1 MRIIWIYL
9 NLIFWTLLF
18 GLSSFFV
25 ILLTGKKENFKFFG
39 VIWGKTLSF
48 IFNIKLIVKGKHN
61 LQDRNYI
68 FASNHASLIDIP
80 LLLIAVNRYTVF
92 IAKSELSKIP
102 IFKSI
107 LDRAGFIF
115 VDRKNNDSAVKSMNN
130 LMEDIKKIP
139 RSVAIF
145 PEGTRTNDVNLL
157 PFKKGAA
164 IFAINT
170 DIPVVPVAISGTY
183 SWSKKKLFD
192 ISQSVISF
200 EFGEPIITENY
211 SFNDRDYLTEKI
223 KRSSFKKERPN
234 DRGSGVLLL

>member
-18 GLSSFFV
+18 GLSSFFT

-130 LMEDIKKIP
+130 LIEDIKKIP

-145 PEGTRTNDVNLL
+145 PEGTRTSDGNLL

-200 EFGEPIITENY
+200 EFGEPITTENY
-211 SFNDRDYLTEKI
+211 SFDDRDYLTEKI
-223 KRSSFKKERPN
+223 KTNIKNMKI
-234 DRGSGVLLL
+234 D

>member
-18 GLSSFFV
+18 GLSSFFA

-48 IFNIKLIVKGKHN
+48 IFNIELIVKGKHN

-145 PEGTRTNDVNLL
+145 PEGTRTSDGNLL

-200 EFGEPIITENY
+200 EFGEPITTENY
-211 SFNDRDYLTEKI
+211 SFDDRDYLTEKI
-223 KRSSFKKERPN
+223 KTNIKNMKI
-234 DRGSGVLLL
+234 D

>member
-18 GLSSFFV
+18 GLSSFFT

-48 IFNIKLIVKGKHN
+48 IFNIKLVVKGKHN
-61 LQDRNYI
+61 LQNRNYV

-107 LDRAGFIF
+107 LDMAGFIF
-115 VDRKNNDSAVKSMNN
+115 VDRKNNDNAVKSMNN
-130 LMEDIKKIP
+130 LMNDIKKIP

-145 PEGTRTNDVNLL
+145 PEGTRTSDGELL

-200 EFGEPIITENY
+200 EFGEPIVTENY
-211 SFNDRDYLTEKI
+211 SFDDRDYLTEKI
-223 KRSSFKKERPN
+223 KTNIKNMKI
-234 DRGSGVLLL
+234 D

>member
-18 GLSSFFV
+18 GLSSFFT
-25 ILLTGKKENFKFFG
+25 ILLTGNKENFKFFG

-48 IFNIKLIVKGKHN
+48 IFNIKLVVKGKHN
-61 LQDRNYI
+61 LQNRNYI

-145 PEGTRTNDVNLL
+145 PEGTRTSDGNLL

-164 IFAINT
+164 IFAINS

-192 ISQSVISF
+192 ISQSVINF
-200 EFGEPIITENY
+200 EFGEPITTENY
-211 SFNDRDYLTEKI
+211 SFDDRDYLTEKI
-223 KRSSFKKERPN
+223 KTNIKNMKI
-234 DRGSGVLLL
+234 D

>member
-1 MRIIWIYL
+1 LRIIWIYL

-18 GLSSFFV
+18 GLSSFFT

-68 FASNHASLIDIP
+68 FVANHASLIDIP

-107 LDRAGFIF
+107 LDMAGFIF
-115 VDRKNNDSAVKSMNN
+115 VDRKNNDNAVKSMNN
-130 LMEDIKKIP
+130 LMDDIKKIP

-145 PEGTRTNDVNLL
+145 PEGTRTRDGELL

-170 DIPVVPVAISGTY
+170 DIPVIPVAISGTF

-192 ISQSVISF
+192 MSQSVISF
-200 EFGEPIITENY
+200 EFGEPIATENY
-211 SFNDRDYLTEKI
+211 SFDDRDYLTEKI
-223 KRSSFKKERPN
+223 KTNIKNMKI
-234 DRGSGVLLL
+234 D

>member
-18 GLSSFFV
+18 GLSSFFT

-68 FASNHASLIDIP
+68 FAANHASLIDIP

-130 LMEDIKKIP
+130 LMDDIKKIP

-145 PEGTRTNDVNLL
+145 PEGTRTSDGNLL

-170 DIPVVPVAISGTY
+170 DITVIPVAISGTY

-200 EFGEPIITENY
+200 EFGEPITTENY
-211 SFNDRDYLTEKI
+211 SFDDRDYLTEKI
-223 KRSSFKKERPN
+223 KTNIKNMKI
-234 DRGSGVLLL
+234 D

>member
-1 MRIIWIYL
+1 LRIIWIYL

-18 GLSSFFV
+18 GLSSFFT

-61 LQDRNYI
+61 LQNRNYI

-145 PEGTRTNDVNLL
+145 PEGTRTSDGNLL

-200 EFGEPIITENY
+200 EFGEPITTENY
-211 SFNDRDYLTEKI
+211 SFDDRDYLTEKI
-223 KRSSFKKERPN
+223 KTNIKNMKI
-234 DRGSGVLLL
+234 D

>member
-18 GLSSFFV
+18 GLSSFFA

-48 IFNIKLIVKGKHN
+48 IFNIKLIIKGKHN

-145 PEGTRTNDVNLL
+145 PEGTRTSDGNLL

-223 KRSSFKKERPN
+223 KTNIKNMKI
-234 DRGSGVLLL
+234 D

>member
-1 MRIIWIYL
+1 LRIIWIYL

-18 GLSSFFV
+18 GLSSFFT
-25 ILLTGKKENFKFFG
+25 ILLTGNKENFKFFG
-39 VIWGKTLSF
+39 EIWGKTLSF

-107 LDRAGFIF
+107 LNRAGFIF
-115 VDRKNNDSAVKSMNN
+115 VDRKNNDSAVKSMND

-145 PEGTRTNDVNLL
+145 PEGTRTSDGNLL

-170 DIPVVPVAISGTY
+170 DIPVIPVAISGTF

-192 ISQSVISF
+192 MSQSVINF

-223 KRSSFKKERPN
+223 KTNIKNMKI
-234 DRGSGVLLL
+234 D

>member
-18 GLSSFFV
+18 GLSSFFT

-115 VDRKNNDSAVKSMNN
+115 VDRKNNDSAVKSINN
-130 LMEDIKKIP
+130 LIEDIKKVP

-145 PEGTRTNDVNLL
+145 PEGTRTSDGNLL

-200 EFGEPIITENY
+200 EFGEPITTENY
-211 SFNDRDYLTEKI
+211 SFDDRDYLTEKI
-223 KRSSFKKERPN
+223 KTNIKNMKI
-234 DRGSGVLLL
+234 D

>member
-18 GLSSFFV
+18 GLSSFFA

-145 PEGTRTNDVNLL
+145 PEGTRTSDGNLL

-170 DIPVVPVAISGTY
+170 DIPVIPVAISGTY

-200 EFGEPIITENY
+200 EFGEPITTENY
-211 SFNDRDYLTEKI
+211 SFDDRDYLTEKI
-223 KRSSFKKERPN
+223 KTNIKNMKI
-234 DRGSGVLLL
+234 D

>member
-18 GLSSFFV
+18 GLSSFFT

-48 IFNIKLIVKGKHN
+48 IFNIKLVVKGKHN
-61 LQDRNYI
+61 LQNRNYV

-130 LMEDIKKIP
+130 LMDDIKKIP

-145 PEGTRTNDVNLL
+145 PEGTRTSDGNLL

-200 EFGEPIITENY
+200 EFGEPITTENY
-211 SFNDRDYLTEKI
+211 SFDDRDYLTEKI
-223 KRSSFKKERPN
+223 KANIKNMKIN
-234 DRGSGVLLL
+234 

>member
-18 GLSSFFV
+18 GLSSFFA

-130 LMEDIKKIP
+130 LMDDIKKIP

-145 PEGTRTNDVNLL
+145 PEGTRTSDGNLL

-223 KRSSFKKERPN
+223 KTNIKNMKI
-234 DRGSGVLLL
+234 D

>member
-18 GLSSFFV
+18 GLSSFFT

-48 IFNIKLIVKGKHN
+48 IFNIKLVVKGKHN
-61 LQDRNYI
+61 LQNRNYV

-107 LDRAGFIF
+107 LDMAGFIF
-115 VDRKNNDSAVKSMNN
+115 VDRKNNDNAVKSMNN
-130 LMEDIKKIP
+130 LMDDIKKIP

-145 PEGTRTNDVNLL
+145 PEGTRTRDGELL

-170 DIPVVPVAISGTY
+170 DIPVIPVAISGTF

-192 ISQSVISF
+192 MSQSVISF
-200 EFGEPIITENY
+200 EFGEPIVTENY
-211 SFNDRDYLTEKI
+211 SFDDRDHLNERIKTKI
-223 KRSSFKKERPN
+223 KNMKI
-234 DRGSGVLLL
+234 D

>member
-18 GLSSFFV
+18 GLSSFFA

-145 PEGTRTNDVNLL
+145 PEGTRTSDGNLL

-200 EFGEPIITENY
+200 EFGEPITTENY
-211 SFNDRDYLTEKI
+211 SFDDRDYLTKKI
-223 KRSSFKKERPN
+223 KTNIKNMKI
-234 DRGSGVLLL
+234 D

>member
-18 GLSSFFV
+18 GLSSFFT

-48 IFNIKLIVKGKHN
+48 IFNIKLVVNGKHN
-61 LQDRNYI
+61 LQNRNYV

-107 LDRAGFIF
+107 LDMAGFIF
-115 VDRKNNDSAVKSMNN
+115 VDRKNNDNAVKSMNN
-130 LMEDIKKIP
+130 LMNDIKKIP

-145 PEGTRTNDVNLL
+145 PEGTRTSDGELL

-170 DIPVVPVAISGTY
+170 DIPIIPVAISGTY

-200 EFGEPIITENY
+200 EFGEPITTENY
-211 SFNDRDYLTEKI
+211 SFDDRDYLTEKI
-223 KRSSFKKERPN
+223 KANIKNMKI
-234 DRGSGVLLL
+234 D

>member
-18 GLSSFFV
+18 GLSSFFS

-80 LLLIAVNRYTVF
+80 LLLISVNRYTVF

-130 LMEDIKKIP
+130 LMDDIKKIP

-145 PEGTRTNDVNLL
+145 PEGTRTSDGNLL

-200 EFGEPIITENY
+200 EFGEPITTENY
-211 SFNDRDYLTEKI
+211 SFDDRDYLTKKI
-223 KRSSFKKERPN
+223 KTNIKNMKI
-234 DRGSGVLLL
+234 D

>member
-18 GLSSFFV
+18 GLSSFFT

-115 VDRKNNDSAVKSMNN
+115 VDRKNNESAVKSMNN
-130 LMEDIKKIP
+130 LMDDIKKIP

-145 PEGTRTNDVNLL
+145 PEGTRTSDGNLL

-170 DIPVVPVAISGTY
+170 DIPVIPVAISGTY

-200 EFGEPIITENY
+200 EFGEPITTENY
-211 SFNDRDYLTEKI
+211 SFDDRDYLTEKI
-223 KRSSFKKERPN
+223 KANIKNMKI
-234 DRGSGVLLL
+234 D

>member
-18 GLSSFFV
+18 GLSSFFA

-92 IAKSELSKIP
+92 IAKNELSKIP

-130 LMEDIKKIP
+130 LMKDIKKTP

-145 PEGTRTNDVNLL
+145 PEGTRTRDGKLL

-170 DIPVVPVAISGTY
+170 NIPLVPVAISGTY
-183 SWSKKKLFD
+183 SWSQKKLFD
-192 ISQSVISF
+192 LSKSVISF
-200 EFGEPIITENY
+200 EFGQPIITENY
-211 SFNDRDYLTEKI
+211 SYDDRDFLTKKI
-223 KRSSFKKERPN
+223 KTNIEKMKIN
-234 DRGSGVLLL
+234 

>member
-1 MRIIWIYL
+1 LRIIWIYL

-18 GLSSFFV
+18 GLSSFFT

-48 IFNIKLIVKGKHN
+48 IFNIKLIVKGTHN

-68 FASNHASLIDIP
+68 FAANHASLIDIP

-130 LMEDIKKIP
+130 LMDDIKKIP

-145 PEGTRTNDVNLL
+145 PEGTRTSDGNLL

-170 DIPVVPVAISGTY
+170 DIPVIPVAISGAY

-192 ISQSVISF
+192 ISQSVIIF
-200 EFGEPIITENY
+200 EFGDPITTENY
-211 SFNDRDYLTEKI
+211 SFDDRDYLTEKI
-223 KRSSFKKERPN
+223 KTNIKNMKI
-234 DRGSGVLLL
+234 D

>member
-18 GLSSFFV
+18 GLSSFFT

-48 IFNIKLIVKGKHN
+48 IFNIKLVVKGKHN
-61 LQDRNYI
+61 LQNRNYV

-107 LDRAGFIF
+107 LDMAGFIF

-130 LMEDIKKIP
+130 LIEDIKKIP

-145 PEGTRTNDVNLL
+145 PEGTRTSDGNLL

-200 EFGEPIITENY
+200 EFGEPITTENY
-211 SFNDRDYLTEKI
+211 SFDDRDYLTEKI
-223 KRSSFKKERPN
+223 KTNIKNMKI
-234 DRGSGVLLL
+234 D

>member
-18 GLSSFFV
+18 GLSSFFT

-48 IFNIKLIVKGKHN
+48 IFNIKLVVKGKHN
-61 LQDRNYI
+61 LQNRNYV

-130 LMEDIKKIP
+130 LIEDIKKIP

-145 PEGTRTNDVNLL
+145 PEGTRTSDGNLL

-200 EFGEPIITENY
+200 EFGEPISTEDY
-211 SFNDRDYLTEKI
+211 SFDDRDYLTKKI
-223 KRSSFKKERPN
+223 KTNIENMKI
-234 DRGSGVLLL
+234 D

>member
-1 MRIIWIYL
+1 LRIIWIYL

-18 GLSSFFV
+18 GLSSFFT

-48 IFNIKLIVKGKHN
+48 IFNIKLIVKGTHN

-68 FASNHASLIDIP
+68 FAANHASLIDIP
-80 LLLIAVNRYTVF
+80 LLFIAVNRYTVF

-115 VDRKNNDSAVKSMNN
+115 VDRKNNDSAVKSMKN
-130 LMEDIKKIP
+130 LMDDIKKIP

-145 PEGTRTNDVNLL
+145 PEGTRTSDGELL

-170 DIPVVPVAISGTY
+170 DIPVIPVAISGAY

-192 ISQSVISF
+192 ISQSVIIF
-200 EFGEPIITENY
+200 EFGDPITTENY
-211 SFNDRDYLTEKI
+211 SFDDRDYLTEKI
-223 KRSSFKKERPN
+223 KTNIKNMKI
-234 DRGSGVLLL
+234 D

>member
-18 GLSSFFV
+18 GLSSFFA

-130 LMEDIKKIP
+130 LMDDIKKIP

-145 PEGTRTNDVNLL
+145 PEGTRTSDGNLL

-170 DIPVVPVAISGTY
+170 DIPVIPVAISGTY

-200 EFGEPIITENY
+200 EFGEPIVTENY
-211 SFNDRDYLTEKI
+211 SFDDRDYLTEKI
-223 KRSSFKKERPN
+223 KTNIKNMKI
-234 DRGSGVLLL
+234 D

>member
-18 GLSSFFV
+18 GLSSFFT
-25 ILLTGKKENFKFFG
+25 ILLTGNKENFKFFG

-48 IFNIKLIVKGKHN
+48 IFNIKLVVKGKHN
-61 LQDRNYI
+61 LQNRNYV
-68 FASNHASLIDIP
+68 FVSNHASLIDIP

-115 VDRKNNDSAVKSMNN
+115 VDRKNNDSAAKSMNN

-145 PEGTRTNDVNLL
+145 PEGTRTSDGNLL

-200 EFGEPIITENY
+200 ELGEPITTENY
-211 SFNDRDYLTEKI
+211 SFDDRDYLTEKI
-223 KRSSFKKERPN
+223 KTNIKNMKI
-234 DRGSGVLLL
+234 D

>member
-1 MRIIWIYL
+1 LRIIWIYL

-18 GLSSFFV
+18 GLSSFFT

-48 IFNIKLIVKGKHN
+48 IFNIKLIVKGNHN

-68 FASNHASLIDIP
+68 FAANHASLIDIP

-115 VDRKNNDSAVKSMNN
+115 VDRKNNDSAVKSMND

-145 PEGTRTNDVNLL
+145 PEGTRTSDGNLL

-170 DIPVVPVAISGTY
+170 DIPVIPVAISGTY

-200 EFGEPIITENY
+200 EFGEPITTENY
-211 SFNDRDYLTEKI
+211 SFDDRDYLTEKI
-223 KRSSFKKERPN
+223 KANIKNMKI
-234 DRGSGVLLL
+234 D

>member
-18 GLSSFFV
+18 GLSSFFA

-107 LDRAGFIF
+107 LDMAGFIF
-115 VDRKNNDSAVKSMNN
+115 VDRKNNDNAVKSMNN
-130 LMEDIKKIP
+130 LMDDIKKIP

-145 PEGTRTNDVNLL
+145 PEGTRTSDGNLL

-200 EFGEPIITENY
+200 EFGKPIITENY

-223 KRSSFKKERPN
+223 KTNIKRKTR
-234 DRGSGVLLL
+234 

>member
-18 GLSSFFV
+18 GLSSFFT
-25 ILLTGKKENFKFFG
+25 ILLTGNKENFKFFG

-48 IFNIKLIVKGKHN
+48 IFNIKLVVKGKHN
-61 LQDRNYI
+61 LQNRNYV

-145 PEGTRTNDVNLL
+145 PEGTRTSDGNLL

-200 EFGEPIITENY
+200 ELGEPITTENY
-211 SFNDRDYLTEKI
+211 SFDDRDYLTEKI
-223 KRSSFKKERPN
+223 KTNIKNMKI
-234 DRGSGVLLL
+234 D

>member
-18 GLSSFFV
+18 GLSSFFT

-68 FASNHASLIDIP
+68 FVANHASLIDIP

-107 LDRAGFIF
+107 LDMAGFIF
-115 VDRKNNDSAVKSMNN
+115 VDRKNNDNAVKSMNN
-130 LMEDIKKIP
+130 LMDDIKKIP

-145 PEGTRTNDVNLL
+145 PEGTRTRDGELL

-170 DIPVVPVAISGTY
+170 DIPVIPVAISGTF

-192 ISQSVISF
+192 MSQSVISF
-200 EFGEPIITENY
+200 EFGEPIVTENY
-211 SFNDRDYLTEKI
+211 SIDDRDHLNERIKTKI
-223 KRSSFKKERPN
+223 KNMKI
-234 DRGSGVLLL
+234 D

>member
-18 GLSSFFV
+18 GLSSFFT
-25 ILLTGKKENFKFFG
+25 ILFTGKKENFKFFG

-48 IFNIKLIVKGKHN
+48 IFNIKLVVKGKHN
-61 LQDRNYI
+61 LQNRNYV
-68 FASNHASLIDIP
+68 FVSNHASLIDIP

-145 PEGTRTNDVNLL
+145 PEGTRTSDGNLL

-192 ISQSVISF
+192 ISQSVINF
-200 EFGEPIITENY
+200 EFGEPITTENY
-211 SFNDRDYLTEKI
+211 SFDDRDYLTEKI
-223 KRSSFKKERPN
+223 KTNIKNMKI
-234 DRGSGVLLL
+234 D

>member
-18 GLSSFFV
+18 GLSSFFT

-61 LQDRNYI
+61 LKDRNYI
-68 FASNHASLIDIP
+68 FVANHASLIDIP

-107 LDRAGFIF
+107 LDMAGFIF

-130 LMEDIKKIP
+130 LMDDIKKIP

-145 PEGTRTNDVNLL
+145 PEGTRTRDGELL

-170 DIPVVPVAISGTY
+170 DIPVIPVAISGTY

-200 EFGEPIITENY
+200 EFGEPITTENY
-211 SFNDRDYLTEKI
+211 SFDDRDYLTEKI
-223 KRSSFKKERPN
+223 KTNIKNMKI
-234 DRGSGVLLL
+234 D

>member
-18 GLSSFFV
+18 GLSSFFT

-48 IFNIKLIVKGKHN
+48 IFNIKLVVKGKHN
-61 LQDRNYI
+61 LQNRNYV

-130 LMEDIKKIP
+130 LIEDIKKIP

-145 PEGTRTNDVNLL
+145 PEGTRTSDGNLL

-200 EFGEPIITENY
+200 EFGEPITTENY
-211 SFNDRDYLTEKI
+211 SFDDRDYLTEKI
-223 KRSSFKKERPN
+223 KANIKNMKI
-234 DRGSGVLLL
+234 D

>member
-18 GLSSFFV
+18 GLSSFFT

-68 FASNHASLIDIP
+68 FAANHASLIDIP

-107 LDRAGFIF
+107 LDMAGFIF
-115 VDRKNNDSAVKSMNN
+115 VDRKNNDNAVKSMNN
-130 LMEDIKKIP
+130 LMDDIKKIP

-145 PEGTRTNDVNLL
+145 PEGTRTSDGELL

-170 DIPVVPVAISGTY
+170 DIPVIPVAISGTF

-192 ISQSVISF
+192 MSQSVISF
-200 EFGEPIITENY
+200 EFGEPIVTENY
-211 SFNDRDYLTEKI
+211 SFDDRDYLTEKI
-223 KRSSFKKERPN
+223 KTNIKNMKI
-234 DRGSGVLLL
+234 D